1 MSVSLRML
9 CQPIHVLQKLY
20 PGVVKPKSGGVP
32 IYGTG
37 VNPTWEETLLIVTA
51 DHETGYLTGKDD
63 VPGFSPLAGDKDK
76 APVHKYNSGDHT
88 NQLVPFFFKGAGSED
103 ILAAAEGEDPVHGKY
118 IDNTTIA
125 KLTKEN
131 WWAEDEAGDQGD
143 AAEGSSKEQ
152 KIAAGVAGG
161 LALVLALIAGAYQAG
176 LLPNIPGLPKF

>member
-1 MSVSLRML
+1 ML

-37 VNPTWEETLLIVTA
+37 VNPSWEETLLIVTA
-51 DHETGYLTGKDD
+51 DHETGYLTGAND
-63 VPGFSPLAGDKDK
+63 VPGFSPLAGESQA
-76 APVHKYNSGDHT
+76 APEHKYNSGDHT

-103 ILAAAEGEDPVHGKY
+103 ILAAAEGEDPVRGKY

-131 WWAEDEAGDQGD
+131 WWAEAKAGDQGD